1 MSNSNLKHIQGLQ
14 LFLEFI
20 TPQEEKNLVASFV
33 ETTPKKTT
41 GRNSIRR
48 FGSKAPYRANMVS
61 EEIPA
66 QFDFLLDRLVNQQL
80 MPIRPDS
87 VSINEYLCGQGIQAH
102 IDSRESGKTI
112 TVLSLTGNATMVFSN
127 GNTNKKIDLPPR
139 CLLQMKDE
147 SRNIWKHSIEPVKH
161 TRYSVVFR
169 CSKDIE

>member
-1 MSNSNLKHIQGLQ
+1 MITGLQ
-14 LFLEFI
+14 LFIEFI

-48 FGSKAPYRANMVS
+48 FGSKLPYRANMVS
-61 EEIPA
+61 EEIPE
-66 QFDFLLDRLVNQQL
+66 QFNFLLDRLTEREL

-87 VSINEYLCGQGIQAH
+87 VAVNEYLRGQGIQAH
-102 IDSRESGKTI
+102 IDSRESGRVI
-112 TVLSLTGNATMVFSN
+112 TVLSLASSATMIF
-127 GNTNKKIDLPPR
+127 TNRKEAKKLELPPR

-147 SRNIWKHSIEPVKH
+147 ARTLWKHAIEPVQK

-169 CSKDIE
+169 CSKDIECLVNG